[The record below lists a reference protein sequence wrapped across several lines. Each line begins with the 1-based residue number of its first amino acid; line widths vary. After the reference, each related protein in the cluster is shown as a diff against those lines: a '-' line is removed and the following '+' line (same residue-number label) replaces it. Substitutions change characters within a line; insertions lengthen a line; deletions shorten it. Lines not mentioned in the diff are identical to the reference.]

1 MLWTSPALVQ
11 GLTVAPEGGDVWRP
25 LNTLP
30 GSSQS
35 TPGWEGVD
43 RCRAFT
49 LNCEPYSKS
58 AKNEND

>member
-1 MLWTSPALVQ
+1 M
-11 GLTVAPEGGDVWRP
+11 APEGGDVWRP